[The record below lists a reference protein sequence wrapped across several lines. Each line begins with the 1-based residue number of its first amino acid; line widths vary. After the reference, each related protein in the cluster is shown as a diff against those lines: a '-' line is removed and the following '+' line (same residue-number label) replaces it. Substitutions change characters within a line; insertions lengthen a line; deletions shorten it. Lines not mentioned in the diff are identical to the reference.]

1 MPAIDVHQEGDTTV
15 VRTELAG
22 VDPKDVEITVEDSVL
37 RISGTRQKDE
47 SVSEGDWIRQER
59 FVGRFER
66 EIALPPG
73 IDPGAIEA
81 TANNGV
87 IEIRVPRPQT
97 PEPHRVELR
106 SDASSGTNGNASSI
120 EVTSKDNGAAT
131 NMATNN
137 ESPTNET
144 NNESANNEST
154 SNESASNDAP
164 RPAKKVTKTTKA
176 TKKQTSKSASAR
188 R

>member
-1 MPAIDVHQEGDTTV
+1 MPAIDVHQDGDTTV

-22 VDPKDVEITVEDSVL
+22 VDPKDVDITVEDSVL

-73 IDPGAIEA
+73 VDAGAIEA

-97 PEPHRVELR
+97 PEPRRIQLGGQTE
-106 SDASSGTNGNASSI
+106 SSAIDVTSANQNDNPERPADESSTNTTSESTTNGSPG
-120 EVTSKDNGAAT
+120 NGA
-131 NMATNN
+131 
-137 ESPTNET
+137 
-144 NNESANNEST
+144 
-154 SNESASNDAP
+154 
-164 RPAKKVTKTTKA
+164 RKPAKKA
-176 TKKQTSKSASAR
+176 TKKQTAKSPSAR